1 MDERMVHLRP
11 PLWLPIVV
19 ALVAGGA
26 FIIGKQIEVR
36 GYMPVQVSVSGIGK
50 VAAAPDIAELSFGV
64 QTGRQKTAQL
74 AMEKLRTDMDA
85 IIAAVKAAGIE
96 EKDIRTES
104 LWLNPAY
111 DWVDGAQVARGF
123 EANQSLRVKVRNL
136 ELIGKVL
143 SDATAAG
150 ANQAG
155 GVSFTIDDPE
165 MLKAQAREEAIAD
178 AKAKAQ
184 VLADQLGKSIDKLQ
198 AYAESDYGIPMPPMM
213 YERAVSM
220 DAGYGGGGPVPVP
233 AGEQE
238 INVNVVLTYVLK

>member
-1 MDERMVHLRP
+1 MDERTVYLRP
-11 PLWLPIVV
+11 PMWLPLTAVLI
-19 ALVAGGA
+19 AGVC
-26 FIIGKQIEVR
+26 FIIGKNIEVR
-36 GYMPVQVSVSGIGK
+36 GYMPVQVSVTGIGK

-85 IIAAVKAAGIE
+85 IVEAVKKAGIE

-111 DWVDGAQVARGF
+111 DWVDGVQVARGF
-123 EANQSLRVKVRNL
+123 EANQSLRVKVRDL

-165 MLKAQAREEAIAD
+165 LLKAQAREEAIAD
-178 AKAKAQ
+178 AKEKAK

-198 AYAESDYGIPMPPMM
+198 AYAESEYGSPMPPMM
-213 YERAVSM
+213 YERSMAM
-220 DAGYGGGGPVPVP
+220 DAYGGGGAVPVP

-238 INVNVVLTYVLK
+238 INVNVMLTYVLK